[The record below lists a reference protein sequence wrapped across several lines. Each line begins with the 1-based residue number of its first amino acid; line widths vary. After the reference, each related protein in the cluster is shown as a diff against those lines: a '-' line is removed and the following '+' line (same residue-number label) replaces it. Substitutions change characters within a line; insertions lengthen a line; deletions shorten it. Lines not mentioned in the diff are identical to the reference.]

1 MEIFDIIKDLNF
13 SNIMWQILTPL
24 IFSLADIITGY
35 IQAIINKNLDSQK
48 MRTGLLHKV
57 LIIIIIILSFIIQ
70 YAFSIKYVSS
80 VVCIYVFV
88 MEIVSILENLKKAGI
103 DIGKLGN
110 ILKDKYEDN
119 TIENVNKLIN
129 TVDNKL
135 NENFGGNE
143 NE

>member
-1 MEIFDIIKDLNF
+1 MEIFDIIKNLNF

-57 LIIIIIILSFIIQ
+57 LIVIIIILSFIIQ
-70 YAFSIKYVSS
+70 YAFSIKYISS
-80 VVCIYVFV
+80 VVCIYVV
-88 MEIVSILENLKKAGI
+88 IMEIISILENLKKAGI
-103 DIGKLGN
+103 EIGKIGD
-110 ILKDKYEDN
+110 ILKEKAEDN
-119 TIENVNKLIN
+119 TVENVNKLIN
-129 TVDNKL
+129 TIDNKI
-135 NENFGGNE
+135 NEEFGGNE